1 MDCLKVLISAIDI
14 PLAFTFLGAGILLSL
29 LTNFPQFKNLKE
41 FIKILNLK
49 KSHESTHGT
58 ISPLHA
64 LYIAMSTTLG
74 MGNIVSPSIAI
85 ALGGPG
91 ALFWM
96 TIYAIF
102 GSVTKYVEVF
112 FAVKYKRY
120 AKDGSIIGGPTGYL
134 YHIHPMLANWYG
146 VVSIFL
152 FSAWSAL
159 QSKTIATIY
168 AHYNIEEYVTGLFL
182 ALFVFGMLKSG
193 TKTIGKFA
201 SRIVP
206 FLFIFYATTTL
217 TILFSNIDLLREAIL
232 SIFRHAFAPTAP
244 IGGFVGA
251 SMLFGLRQGIFKGAF
266 TTEAGIGTAAIAHAY
281 ASTDNPRQ
289 QAILG
294 MYSIFINNFLCII
307 SGLITLIT
315 GVWKIGIV
323 SNDLAF
329 KAFTIAM
336 PKFGP
341 IILTATISLCILGA
355 TLGNSFNGS
364 KTFGFFTNN
373 KFMTTYYIL
382 VAMLIFTGS
391 VIDTQTLWQIT
402 DLLLPLIVIPN
413 LIGITI
419 LAVKNRKELMS

>member
-1 MDCLKVLISAIDI
+1 MDCLKTLISAIDI

-29 LTNFPQFKNLKE
+29 ITNFPQFKNLKE

-49 KSHESTHGT
+49 KSHESTIGT

-74 MGNIVSPSIAI
+74 MGNIVSPSVAI

-96 TIYAIF
+96 TIYAVF

-120 AKDGSIIGGPTGYL
+120 AQDGSIIGGPTGYL
-134 YHIHPMLANWYG
+134 YHIHPILANWYG
-146 VVSIFL
+146 IISILL

-168 AHYNIEEYVTGLFL
+168 AHYNIDEYVTGTLL
-182 ALFVFGMLKSG
+182 ALFVFGMLMSG

-206 FLFIFYATTTL
+206 LLFIFYATTTL
-217 TILFSNIDLLREAIL
+217 TILFSNINLLREAIL

-266 TTEAGIGTAAIAHAY
+266 TTEAGVGTAAIAHAY
-281 ASTDNPRQ
+281 AATDNPRQ

-315 GVWKIGIV
+315 GVWKLGTV
-323 SNDLAF
+323 SNDLAL
-329 KAFTIAM
+329 KAFTLSM

-341 IILTATISLCILGA
+341 IILTTTISMCILGA

-373 KFMTTYYIL
+373 KFMNIYYIF
-382 VAMLIFTGS
+382 VGGLIFIGA
-391 VIDTQTLWQIT
+391 VMDTQTLWQIT

-419 LAVKNRKELMS
+419 LTIKNRKELIN

>member
-1 MDCLKVLISAIDI
+1 MDFLKILISAIDI
-14 PLAFTFLGAGILLSL
+14 PLACTFLGAGILLSIF
-29 LTNFPQFKNLKE
+29 TKFPQFKDLTE

-49 KSHESTHGT
+49 KSHESTKNT

-64 LYIAMSTTLG
+64 LYIAMSSTLG
-74 MGNIVSPSIAI
+74 MGNIVSPAIAI

-96 TIYAIF
+96 TVYAIF

-120 AKDGSIIGGPTGYL
+120 AQDGSIIGGPTGYL
-134 YHIHPMLANWYG
+134 YYIHPLLANWYG
-146 VVSIFL
+146 IVSVFL

-168 AHYNIEEYVTGLFL
+168 THYYVKEYITGAVL
-182 ALFVFGMLKSG
+182 AIFIFWMLMSG

-206 FLFIFYATTTL
+206 LLFIFYASCTL
-217 TILFSNIDLLREAIL
+217 TILFSNIEMLREAIL
-232 SIFRHAFAPTAP
+232 LIFHDAFAPTAP
-244 IGGFVGA
+244 IGGFAGA
-251 SMLFGLRQGIFKGAF
+251 SMFLGLRQGIFKAAF
-266 TTEAGIGTAAIAHAY
+266 TTEAGTGTGAIAHSY
-281 ASTDNPRQ
+281 AATDNPRQ

-294 MYSIFINNFLCII
+294 MYSIFLNNFLCII

-315 GVWKIGIV
+315 GVWKLDTI
-323 SNDLAF
+323 SSDLTL

-336 PKFGP
+336 PNFGP
-341 IILTATISLCILGA
+341 IVLTATLSMCIIGA

-373 KFMTTYYIL
+373 KFMITYYSL
-382 VAMLIFTGS
+382 VSLFIFIGS
-391 VIDTQTLWQIT
+391 IIDTQTLWQIT

-413 LIGITI
+413 LIGIII
-419 LAVKNRKELMS
+419 LTLKNRKELIH

>member
-1 MDCLKVLISAIDI
+1 MDYLKTLISIIDV
-14 PLAFTFLGAGILLSL
+14 PLAFTFLGAGILLTF

-49 KSHESTHGT
+49 KSHESTSGT

-96 TIYAIF
+96 TMYTVF

-120 AKDGSIIGGPTGYL
+120 AQDGSIIGGPTGYL

-146 VVSIFL
+146 IVSIFL

-168 AHYNIEEYVTGLFL
+168 AHYNIEEYITGAFL
-182 ALFVFGMLKSG
+182 ALFVFGMLMSG

-217 TILFSNIDLLREAIL
+217 TILFSNMNLLREAIL
-232 SIFRHAFAPTAP
+232 SIFQHAFTPTAP

-266 TTEAGIGTAAIAHAY
+266 TTEAGIGTAAIAHSY
-281 ASTDNPRQ
+281 AATDNPRQ

-315 GVWKIGIV
+315 GVWKLGNV
-323 SNDLAF
+323 SNDLAL

-336 PKFGP
+336 PNFGP
-341 IILTATISLCILGA
+341 IVLTATISMCILGA

-373 KFMTTYYIL
+373 KFMNLYYIF
-382 VAMLIFTGS
+382 VAGLIFSGS
-391 VIDTQTLWQIT
+391 IIDTQTLWQIT

-419 LAVKNRKELMS
+419 LAIKNRKELIS